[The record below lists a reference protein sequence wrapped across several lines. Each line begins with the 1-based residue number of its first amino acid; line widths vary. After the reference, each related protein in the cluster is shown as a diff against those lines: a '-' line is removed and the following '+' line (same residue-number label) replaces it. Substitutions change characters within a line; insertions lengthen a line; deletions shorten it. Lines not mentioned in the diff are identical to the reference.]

1 MLNQFRNDFPLLNHT
16 KNDKPLIYFDNAATS
31 QKPVSVIR
39 AVEEYY
45 QKHNANPYRGLYQL
59 SVEATD
65 AYEEARNIT
74 ANFIHAK
81 SPKEVIFTRNTTEA
95 LNLIAYSYGRS
106 VLQAGDEILIS
117 ISEHHSNILPWQQV
131 AKEKGAVLSYLYL
144 DKNGHIL
151 EEDIEKKITG
161 RTKIVSISHVS
172 NVLGTIHPI
181 KKIIKKAHSIG
192 AAVVIDT
199 AQGIPHFPVDVKQ
212 LDVDF
217 LAFSGHKMLAPMGIG
232 VLYGKEEL
240 LNNMPPFLTGGE
252 MIEYVYEQEATF
264 APLPNKFEAG
274 TPNVGG
280 AVGLAEAIKYLDQVG
295 YETIQSIEEKLTAYA
310 LKELA
315 KLPNIKIYGETT
327 DGKDRSGVISFNV
340 EGVHPHDTAS
350 ILDADGI
357 AIRAGHHCAQPLMK
371 YMEVP
376 ATCRIS
382 FYFYNT
388 IEEIDRFIHSLKK
401 VRRWLGYGD

>member
-1 MLNQFRNDFPLLNHT
+1 MLNPFKNDFPILNTTIHE
-16 KNDKPLIYFDNAATS
+16 KPLIYFDNAATT

-45 QKHNANPYRGLYQL
+45 GKYNANPYRGLYKL

-65 AYEEARNIT
+65 AYEDARKLT
-74 ANFIHAK
+74 AEFIHAGSK
-81 SPKEVIFTRNTTEA
+81 DEIIFTRNSTEA
-95 LNLIAYSYGRS
+95 LNLLAFSYGRS
-106 VLQAGDEILIS
+106 ILKEGDEILIS
-117 ISEHHSNILPWQQV
+117 VSEHHSNILPWQQV

-144 DKNGHIL
+144 DKKGHIL
-151 EEDIEKKITG
+151 EEEIENKITE
-161 RTKIVSISHVS
+161 RTKIVSVAHVS
-172 NVLGTIHPI
+172 NVLGTINPI
-181 KKIIKKAHSIG
+181 EKMIKKAHSVG
-192 AAVVIDT
+192 AVAIIDS
-199 AQGIPHFPVDVKQ
+199 AQGVPHYPVDVKG

-217 LAFSGHKMLAPMGIG
+217 LVFSGHKMLAPMGIG
-232 VLYGKEEL
+232 VLYGKEKF
-240 LNNMPPFLTGGE
+240 LNSMPPFLTGGE

-280 AVGLAEAIKYLDQVG
+280 AVGLAEAIKYINKTG
-295 YETIQSIEEKLTAYA
+295 YDTIQKQEAQLTRYA
-310 LKELA
+310 LAELQ
-315 KLPNIKIYGETT
+315 KLPEIRVYGETS

-371 YMEVP
+371 YMDVA

-388 IEEIDRFIHSLKK
+388 IEEIDVFIQSLKK
-401 VRRWLGYGD
+401 VRRWLGYGN

>member
-1 MLNQFRNDFPLLNHT
+1 MLNRFRSDFPVLSSTFH
-16 KNDKPLIYFDNAATS
+16 DKPLVYLDNAATS
-31 QKPVSVIR
+31 QKPDSVIQ

-45 QKHNANPYRGLYQL
+45 RKHNANPYRGLYRL

-65 AYEEARNIT
+65 VYEEARNVT
-74 ANFIHAK
+74 AEFIHAG
-81 SPKEVIFTRNTTEA
+81 SPQEVIFTRNTTEA

-106 VLQAGDEILIS
+106 VLEAGDEIVIA
-117 ISEHHSNILPWQQV
+117 ISEHHSNIIPWQQV
-131 AKEKGAVLSYLYL
+131 AKEKGAVLTYLYL
-144 DKNGHIL
+144 DHAGHIL
-151 EEDIEKKITG
+151 EEDVEKKITE
-161 RTKIVSISHVS
+161 RTKIVSVAHVS

-181 KKIIKKAHSIG
+181 EKIIKKAHG
-192 AAVVIDT
+192 VGAVVVVDS
-199 AQGIPHFPVDVKQ
+199 AQGVPHYPVDVKKS
-212 LDVDF
+212 DVDF
-217 LAFSGHKMLAPMGIG
+217 LVFSGHKMLGPMGIG
-232 VLYGKEEL
+232 VLYGKEKL
-240 LNNMPPFLTGGE
+240 LNDMPPFLTGGE

-280 AVGLAEAIKYLDQVG
+280 AVGLAEAIRYLNQVG
-295 YETIQSIEEKLTAYA
+295 YDTIQNIEEELTGYA
-310 LKELA
+310 LQQLA
-315 KLPNIKIYGETT
+315 TVPAVKIYGETAAV
-327 DGKDRSGVISFNV
+327 KDRCGVISFNV

-371 YMEVP
+371 YMGAA

-388 IEEIDRFIHSLKK
+388 KEEIDIFIQSLKK
-401 VRRWLGYGD
+401 VRRWLGYGN